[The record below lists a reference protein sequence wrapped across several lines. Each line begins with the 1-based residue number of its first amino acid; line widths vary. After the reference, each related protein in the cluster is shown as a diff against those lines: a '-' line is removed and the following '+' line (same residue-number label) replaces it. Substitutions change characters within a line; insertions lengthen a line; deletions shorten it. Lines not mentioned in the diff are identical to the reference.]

1 MARHREPFRRAQG
14 SGGASALNGS
24 APPEAWDFVDDESG
38 FAEVL
43 EVLST
48 ADAYAID
55 TEFHREKSYYPHL
68 ALLQI
73 AWRDGIA
80 LIDPLALDVA
90 PLGAVFEGSGVAVLH
105 AADQDLEVLE
115 RACGRVPGRIFD
127 TQISAGFLGYVSPSL
142 VSLTESLLGIR
153 LHKGDQL
160 ADWMQR
166 PLSAGQLSYAAGDVA
181 HLLDMRDVLGGRL
194 SSLGRADW
202 ATEECAVMLAKDR
215 SVTVPEEA
223 WWRLPHS
230 RQLHGVSRG
239 VAQEVA
245 AWRERRAQKLDVPV
259 RFVLSDLAVT
269 CVAQRPP
276 TTREELRRTRGVD
289 ARHLAASAPDEL
301 LAAVSRGKSLTSSEL
316 RLPSGQSLERL
327 NRPMIALAS
336 AYVGQRAA
344 NLELDP
350 AILATR
356 ADLVGFFQDVPSGRL
371 TKGWRR
377 ELIGESLARLAKGG
391 AALAFD
397 GRGELVLE
405 ERSGTPITEAL

>member
-1 MARHREPFRRAQG
+1 
-14 SGGASALNGS
+14 
-24 APPEAWDFVDDESG
+24 
-38 FAEVL
+38 
-43 EVLST
+43 
-48 ADAYAID
+48 
-55 TEFHREKSYYPHL
+55 
-68 ALLQI
+68 
-73 AWRDGIA
+73 
-80 LIDPLALDVA
+80 
-90 PLGAVFEGSGVAVLH
+90 
-105 AADQDLEVLE
+105 
-115 RACGRVPGRIFD
+115 
-127 TQISAGFLGYVSPSL
+127 
-142 VSLTESLLGIR
+142 
-153 LHKGDQL
+153 
-160 ADWMQR
+160 
-166 PLSAGQLSYAAGDVA
+166 
-181 HLLDMRDVLGGRL
+181 
-194 SSLGRADW
+194 
-202 ATEECAVMLAKDR
+202 
-215 SVTVPEEA
+215 
-223 WWRLPHS
+223 
-230 RQLHGVSRG
+230 
-239 VAQEVA
+239 
-245 AWRERRAQKLDVPV
+245 
-259 RFVLSDLAVT
+259 
-269 CVAQRPP
+269 
-276 TTREELRRTRGVD
+276 LRRTRGVD